1 MHDPEPKAPA
11 DPVEPAKAPN
21 DRPDEAQPRA
31 PQGDDED
38 AARLPDDIAG

>member
-11 DPVEPAKAPN
+11 DPVEPGKAP
-21 DRPDEAQPRA
+21 DDGPDETQRRA

-38 AARLPDDIAG
+38 AARLPDTLPG